1 MASHFGEIVFPTSR
15 AFWDD
20 EDENGPS
27 GNTQNEIEFS
37 LKWIKEKPERIKT
50 LVVIEGDMLI
60 DFTRECL
67 CQDAEEICVIQ
78 DDQQKKVLVICKI
91 NDEIHF
97 CMISPHFD
105 IKYSG
110 KIIDKVSDIL
120 VSSEN
125 LIAITCYHISQFKST
140 NIPCTPS
147 FLRMLTSKTGKD
159 MCKFECP
166 LLERPNIVFGVAA
179 GVLSYAEFMNK
190 SSVLYILY
198 TDCFTLDSLSAG
210 PLIKLFSSLNCTPH
224 NISLVADKFF
234 NKGNLYM

>member
-1 MASHFGEIVFPTSR
+1 MASCFGEIVFPTSR
-15 AFWDD
+15 AFWDE

-27 GNTQNEIEFS
+27 GNPQNEIEFS
-37 LKWIKEKPERIKT
+37 VKWTKEKPERIKT

-67 CQDAEEICVIQ
+67 CQNAEEVCVVQ
-78 DDQQKKVLVICKI
+78 DEHQKRVLVIYKI
-91 NDEIHF
+91 NDEVHLS
-97 CMISPHFD
+97 MVSPRVD
-105 IKYSG
+105 VKYSG

-120 VSSEN
+120 TISEN
-125 LIAITCYHISQFKST
+125 LIAVTCYHVSQFKNT

-147 FLRMLTSKTGKD
+147 FLRMLTSKTGKN

-179 GVLSYAEFMNK
+179 GVLSYAEFMNL

-198 TDCFTLDSLSAG
+198 TDCFALDSLSAE

-224 NISLVADKFF
+224 NVSLMTDKFF